1 MLSKRMQ
8 GFASS
13 LLHRCSERSRGYL
26 RSFSSPSMIAS
37 PSVEVDKTD
46 GQLLQSFIANPDPVS
61 ASSNQ
66 PEPLASSSQVSPLAS
81 KTCPGC
87 GAAFQNSSK
96 LKAGY
101 LPPMNLKDRENR
113 FSFQS
118 HLTAEEEKRAE
129 TLEKSSDPISPQELK
144 LLLRKRGIATSYRT
158 GKRSGSIIV
167 CWKCHSS
174 GHRHLMQNQHTI
186 SSSLSP
192 LIKTNRTQFAD
203 LKLHSGGLLL
213 LMLDMMDL
221 PNSIIDDLTEYVG
234 QKELIILLNKAD
246 LMPENFA
253 WSRLTKFLRRIYPL
267 AREAKSIIPISTNS
281 GHGMDV
287 VAHHLLRFYSQKPG
301 HDVYLFGCTN
311 AGKSSFMNYWKRRMG
326 HEVLITTSITSGTTA
341 GLLKLPATQLFPI
354 LKQEIGAAAIDEE
367 LEKQDPPLRV
377 SDSKTGANLV
387 DTAGIVQENQLY
399 HYLTAKDL
407 KYLVPTKKVAVHSLD
422 LRPNTSYWIGGL
434 CRIDIGHFA
443 IPEPTPLS
451 SSSTA
456 IPPDPTITLY
466 LAPKLKVYP
475 SRLGK
480 HPNLQKS
487 SERYL
492 QQLPPILWPGTRSV
506 KDEEGKKTS
515 IDLKLA
521 SSTDQSQM
529 IWISGVGWASFSI
542 SCPRFKAQVYSHLG
556 KGISTTRALHL
567 QSI

>member
-1 MLSKRMQ
+1 MHS
-8 GFASS
+8 
-13 LLHRCSERSRGYL
+13 
-26 RSFSSPSMIAS
+26 I
-37 PSVEVDKTD
+37 EVSNSD
-46 GQLLQSFIANPDPVS
+46 GPLLQSSIANPDPVS
-61 ASSNQ
+61 SSNNQ
-66 PEPLASSSQVSPLAS
+66 SGPLPFSTQQASLLLSS

-113 FSFQS
+113 FSLQS
-118 HLTAEEEKRAE
+118 HLTAEEEKRVEA
-129 TLEKSSDPISPQELK
+129 LEKSSEPISPQELK
-144 LLLRKRGIATSYRT
+144 LLLRKRGIASSSSSSKT
-158 GKRSGSIIV
+158 GKRSGSTIV

-192 LIKTNRTQFAD
+192 LIKTNRTQFAN
-203 LKLHSGGLLL
+203 LKLHSGGLLV

-246 LMPENFA
+246 LMPDNFA
-253 WSRLTKFLRRIYPL
+253 WSRLTKFLQRIYPL

-287 VAHHLLRFYSQKPG
+287 VADHLLQFYSKKSG
-301 HDVYLFGCTN
+301 HDVYLVGCTN

-326 HEVLITTSITSGTTA
+326 HKVLITTSITSGTTA
-341 GLLKLPATQLFPI
+341 GLLKLPANQLFPI
-354 LKQEIGAAAIDEE
+354 LKQEIGGGAAAIEE
-367 LEKQDPPLRV
+367 EVEKQHAPLAA
-377 SDSKTGANLV
+377 SHSKIDDANLV

-407 KYLVPTKKVAVHSLD
+407 KYLVPNKKLAIHSLD

-443 IPEPTPLS
+443 IPPEEPSTSPSFS
-451 SSSTA
+451 SKT
-456 IPPDPTITLY
+456 IPPPPPTITLY

-492 QQLPPILWPGTRSV
+492 EQFPPILWPGTRSI
-506 KDEEGKKTS
+506 KEKEGKKS
-515 IDLKLA
+515 AIDLKLA
-521 SSTDQSQM
+521 TTTHHTQM
-529 IWISGVGWASFSI
+529 IWISGAGWANFSI
-542 SCPRFKAQVYSHLG
+542 SCPRFKVEVYSLLG

-567 QSI
+567 HSII